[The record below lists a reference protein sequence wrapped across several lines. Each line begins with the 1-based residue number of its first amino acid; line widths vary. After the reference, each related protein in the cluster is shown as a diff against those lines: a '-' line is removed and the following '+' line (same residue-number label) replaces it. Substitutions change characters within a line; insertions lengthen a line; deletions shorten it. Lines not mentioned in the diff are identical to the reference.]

1 MEFICFPLALVWF
14 ADGEKTIILQ
24 SNKTC
29 EKIITSAGEKEGRKG
44 KKNNSI
50 TEQGKINDKEGENA
64 VGGGKGKRYLSSDEY
79 SL

>member
-1 MEFICFPLALVWF
+1 MPLHLP
-14 ADGEKTIILQ
+14 
-24 SNKTC
+24 SN
-29 EKIITSAGEKEGRKG
+29 EEQKEGRKG

>member
-1 MEFICFPLALVWF
+1 MEK
-14 ADGEKTIILQ
+14 KTIILQ

-64 VGGGKGKRYLSSDEY
+64 VGGGLIFPLMSIVCNQ
-79 SL
+79 